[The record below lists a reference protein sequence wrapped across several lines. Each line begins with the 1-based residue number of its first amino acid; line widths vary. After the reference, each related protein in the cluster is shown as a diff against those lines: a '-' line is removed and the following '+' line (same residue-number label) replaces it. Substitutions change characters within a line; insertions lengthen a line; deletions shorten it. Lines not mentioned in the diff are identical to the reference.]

1 MQARAVA
8 VSHERVVLLA
18 CRHGH
23 VWWPKSHSDGLAQL
37 AAYMHVILAER
48 SSIGMQ
54 EGGMVRVTPPP
65 ASLVREDVLEGVRAR
80 AQMVADH
87 LGLNGLAQLDAF
99 MHADSADLV
108 VVHAHAIPDLSSTS
122 DLFQQVGGHDVM

>member
-1 MQARAVA
+1 MY
-8 VSHERVVLLA
+8 H
-18 CRHGH
+18 
-23 VWWPKSHSDGLAQL
+23 PDGLVQL
-37 AAYMHVILAER
+37 GACMHDVQADC
-48 SSIGMQ
+48 SSTGMQ
-54 EGGMVRVTPPP
+54 GGGMVRVTPPP

-108 VVHAHAIPDLSSTS
+108 VVHAHAIPDLSSAS
-122 DLFQQVGGHDVM
+122 DLFQQVRRHVLQDEGSTFLSRHS

>member
-1 MQARAVA
+1 
-8 VSHERVVLLA
+8 
-18 CRHGH
+18 
-23 VWWPKSHSDGLAQL
+23 
-37 AAYMHVILAER
+37 MHVINVNR
-48 SSIGMQ
+48 SAIGMQ

-122 DLFQQVGGHDVM
+122 DIFQQVGGPDVM

>member
-1 MQARAVA
+1 MLVA
-8 VSHERVVLLA
+8 CQLV
-18 CRHGH
+18 H
-23 VWWPKSHSDGLAQL
+23 VWCPKSHSDGLAQL
-37 AAYMHVILAER
+37 AAYMHVILAEC

-65 ASLVREDVLEGVRAR
+65 VSLVREDVLEGVRAR

-122 DLFQQVGGHDVM
+122 DIFQQVGGHDVM